1 MKALILNNKVV
12 DVQENEFEVADTMS
26 WVDCDNTV
34 KIGDLY
40 DGSNFTTPEEP
51 ELTYDT
57 KRRKGYGE
65 IGDQLDLLY
74 KDLVAGKLDET
85 GEWAKLIKQVKEDNP
100 KE

>member
-1 MKALILNNKVV
+1 MKALIFENKVV
-12 DVQENEFEVADTMS
+12 DLQETEFDVHESMT
-26 WVDCDNTV
+26 WVDCDDTV
-34 KIGDLY
+34 KMGDDY
-40 DGSNFTTPEEP
+40 DGSNFSTPTQP
-51 ELTYDT
+51 EIPYDA
-57 KRRKGYGE
+57 KRRKGFGN

>member
-1 MKALILNNKVV
+1 MKALIFQNKVV
-12 DVQENEFEVADTMS
+12 DLKETEFDVHESMT
-26 WVDCDNTV
+26 WVDCNDTV
-34 KIGDLY
+34 KMGDDY
-40 DGSNFTTPEEP
+40 DGSNFTTPVEA

-57 KRRKGYGE
+57 KRRKEYGE

-85 GEWAKLIKQVKEDNP
+85 GEWAKLIKQVKENNP